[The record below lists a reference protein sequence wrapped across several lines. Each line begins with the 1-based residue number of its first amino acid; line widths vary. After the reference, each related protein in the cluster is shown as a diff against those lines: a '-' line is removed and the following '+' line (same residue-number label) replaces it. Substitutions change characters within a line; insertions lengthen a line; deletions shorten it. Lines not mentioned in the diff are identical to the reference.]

1 MRFLICNVKLKQL
14 EIMITAIIKQEYND
28 LCSLVSN
35 MTYEEAFK
43 KLNGYNLTADP
54 ITIGEE
60 KRLIGINEF
69 FDVNYKHINTTIFRT
84 KNNGCEV
91 VLPFF
96 VERAVI
102 EIDVHLSIGTDGVEL
117 F

>member
-1 MRFLICNVKLKQL
+1 
-14 EIMITAIIKQEYND
+14 MITAIIAQEYNE

-60 KRLIGINEF
+60 EILIGINEF
-69 FDVNYKHINTTIFRT
+69 FDVSYKHISTTIFRT
-84 KNNGCEV
+84 DENGCEV
-91 VLPFF
+91 WEEF
-96 VERAVI
+96 
-102 EIDVHLSIGTDGVEL
+102 DVHLSMGTDGVEL

>member
-1 MRFLICNVKLKQL
+1 
-14 EIMITAIIKQEYND
+14 MITAIITQEYNE

-60 KRLIGINEF
+60 EILIGINEF
-69 FDVNYKHINTTIFRT
+69 FDVSYKHISTTIFRT
-84 KNNGCEV
+84 DENGCEV
-91 VLPFF
+91 WEEF
-96 VERAVI
+96 
-102 EIDVHLSIGTDGVEL
+102 DVHLSMGTDGVEL

>member
-1 MRFLICNVKLKQL
+1 
-14 EIMITAIIKQEYND
+14 MITAIITQEYNE

-60 KRLIGINEF
+60 EILIGINEF
-69 FDVNYKHINTTIFRT
+69 FDVSYKHISTTIFRT
-84 KNNGCEV
+84 DENGCEV
-91 VLPFF
+91 WEEFD
-96 VERAVI
+96 A
-102 EIDVHLSIGTDGVEL
+102 HLSMGTDGVEL

>member
-1 MRFLICNVKLKQL
+1 
-14 EIMITAIIKQEYND
+14 MITAIITQEYNE

-54 ITIGEE
+54 ITFGEE
-60 KRLIGINEF
+60 ERLIGINEF
-69 FDVNYKHINTTIFRT
+69 FNVSYKHISTTIFRT
-84 KNNGCEV
+84 DENGCEV
-91 VLPFF
+91 WEEF
-96 VERAVI
+96 
-102 EIDVHLSIGTDGVEL
+102 DVHLSIRDGVEL

>member
-1 MRFLICNVKLKQL
+1 
-14 EIMITAIIKQEYND
+14 MITAIIAQEYNE

-54 ITIGEE
+54 ITI
-60 KRLIGINEF
+60 
-69 FDVNYKHINTTIFRT
+69 VSYKHISTTIFRT
-84 KNNGCEV
+84 DENGCEV
-91 VLPFF
+91 WEEF
-96 VERAVI
+96 
-102 EIDVHLSIGTDGVEL
+102 DVHLSMGTDGVEL

>member
-1 MRFLICNVKLKQL
+1 
-14 EIMITAIIKQEYND
+14 MITAIITREYNE

-54 ITIGEE
+54 ITIGDEE
-60 KRLIGINEF
+60 RLIGVNEF
-69 FDVNYKHINTTIFRT
+69 FNVNYKHISTTIFRT
-84 KNNGCEV
+84 DENGCEV
-91 VLPFF
+91 WEEF
-96 VERAVI
+96 
-102 EIDVHLSIGTDGVEL
+102 DVHMSIGTKGVEI

>member
-1 MRFLICNVKLKQL
+1 MF
-14 EIMITAIIKQEYND
+14 TAIIAQEYNE

-43 KLNGYNLTADP
+43 KLNGYNLTANP

-60 KRLIGINEF
+60 EILIGINEF
-69 FDVNYKHINTTIFRT
+69 FDVSYKHISTTIFRT
-84 KNNGCEV
+84 DENGCEV
-91 VLPFF
+91 WEEF
-96 VERAVI
+96 
-102 EIDVHLSIGTDGVEL
+102 DVHLSMGTDGVEL